1 MEIFLNTSRKIF
13 SLIDLSLTANE
24 ETIKY
29 LHEFG
34 VKNVHHYG
42 NIKLANKVEI
52 SSIKNLN
59 EKF

>member
-1 MEIFLNTSRKIF
+1 MEIFLNTSRKF
-13 SLIDLSLTANE
+13 LTIDLSLTANE

-42 NIKLANKVEI
+42 NIKLV
-52 SSIKNLN
+52 IK
-59 EKF
+59 